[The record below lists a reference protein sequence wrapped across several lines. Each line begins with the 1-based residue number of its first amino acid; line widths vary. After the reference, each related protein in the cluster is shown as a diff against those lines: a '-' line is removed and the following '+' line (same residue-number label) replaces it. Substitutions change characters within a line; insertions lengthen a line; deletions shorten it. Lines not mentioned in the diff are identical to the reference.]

1 MLSFCICAFGNEG
14 DNTILLNEKE
24 ALLGKSN
31 NLIQRPDYAIILH
44 LIFFK

>member
-1 MLSFCICAFGNEG
+1 MLPFCICAFGNEG
-14 DNTILLNEKE
+14 DNTLLLIEKE

-31 NLIQRPDYAIILH
+31 NIIHRPDFAFLLH